1 MVNDSIFYTRT
12 YDNGIFTIE
21 WLYDNVKNKFIA
33 QLLRFLDGDIYD
45 SINLESLNKST
56 DFYMKKLNKQC
67 HTNFK
72 KDFNLK
78 NKMHLNYLSNK
89 CSMNITIKIN
99 NRTIKIDNSFNRM
112 FYLVINKNKYG
123 LVLKSNKKTM
133 NTALPN
139 SSLPALGNLSSR
151 LKEGGDDGDDGDGDG
166 DGESVVPGSPQ
177 RGEEPQ
183 SEGAEPQKGLK
194 RERQPNNSNSPAANS
209 PAANSSAAKRLA
221 LRRPALRRKLF
232 GQNTI
237 LNTILDVS
245 TDKNIRDCL
254 SNCYVNETSTYYTD
268 DILTKMNTEIDKDI
282 TAWSKLTTDDNILG
296 FITDDM
302 GKYFDYSIYRDEY
315 NKLTEPKVKSIA
327 DYALGRKME
336 TIVGDYTEDEK
347 ISLSKRYEDLYNSYE
362 QINSLSS
369 APSSVDISGFNTAI
383 GNIKILPELKDNVKF
398 NVKILPELEDNVK
411 FNVKMNLLNLSYSSN
426 KGDWDII
433 SQNDEEWI
441 DDEGLKARENWSNE
455 RRKGRGEEEGTDD
468 DMEGEG
474 TDDDMEE
481 EGTDDDMEGNLS
493 KRNVPMNGQGAG
505 SLEGGVAPL
514 KFALNLLNQKN
525 NGNDVYKTTIDGYS
539 IIGLLERGIDSQHD
553 FGSGIKDNKKITL
566 NAKKELFRAF
576 NPEKIDEDFT
586 YAVADYKSFIISL
599 AVLVYNSFN
608 EKVIKD
614 IKKSKNYQIKTGLS
628 IPFEPRLT
636 KRAEMDWAHN
646 PFANGGWEKNA
657 KLYYIAGNTLEY
669 KPSVPKMSMSHP
681 NGYTGVNLFDEV
693 KGSNKKIIIF
703 QDSQGSSDAIFSFF
717 NNIDM
722 RPGSFYQSFDNYI
735 RTLKTPVQIAT
746 FINKLKSIQAEL
758 GFLATSTNF
767 DGDDMKEGL
776 FNILKKKKLQNFN
789 TGFINTGDKSW
800 FMKTPATALDGAGT
814 DYLDI
819 VEFKRN
825 LDEIN
830 TMCGLTGNNILSLE
844 KIWNHNGNF
853 DATLLPNLAKFKVDY
868 SGIPVFGGTLP
879 DANLQSLHRLV
890 CMNTTTKKNILDET
904 YQDHFGKICNS
915 NSRVKPVLKGGIT
928 NPFGLENVHDI
939 KFEVVLGEYKDVK
952 DGKYEV
958 QLWPV
963 LLMSHYKIN
972 PSTSNNIKKTGTKYD
987 MVVRS
992 ISIENLTEKNNLSN
1006 VLNIAYDNMNKD
1018 LNTILNNAVTKT
1030 NIDIGYQI
1038 IYKNIKEWAKNT
1050 SIKIKNKN
1058 KNSIWKSSHINLVF
1072 IRVLYTLKMIGDHGQ
1087 VKFIK
1092 ALKENVTNFNAN
1104 FEVLFTTGDALAS
1117 LYACEHRITNMSTIV
1132 TDFPSEVYCVSKP
1145 KGMVYY
1151 PSV

>member
-67 HTNFK
+67 QSNFK
-72 KDFNLK
+72 KNFNLK

-133 NTALPN
+133 NTALTN
-139 SSLPALGNLSSR
+139 SDLSALGNLSSR
-151 LKEGGDDGDDGDGDG
+151 LKEGGDDG
-166 DGESVVPGSPQ
+166 ESVVPESPK

-183 SEGAEPQKGLK
+183 SEGAVPQSEGVVPQKEPK
-194 RERQPNNSNSPAANS
+194 RERPNNNDNRP
-209 PAANSSAAKRLA
+209 AAKR
-221 LRRPALRRKLF
+221 PAAKRIRKLF
-232 GQNTI
+232 EQNTI

-268 DILTKMNTEIDKDI
+268 AILTEMNAEIEKDI
-282 TAWSKLTTDDNILG
+282 TAWSELATDNDNILG

-327 DYALGRKME
+327 DYALGRKMDDFE
-336 TIVGDYTEDEK
+336 SDYTEDEK
-347 ISLSKRYEDLYNSYE
+347 NSLSKKYEDLYKSYE

-474 TDDDMEE
+474 TDD
-481 EGTDDDMEGNLS
+481 GMEGNLS
-493 KRNVPMNGQGAG
+493 KPNDPMNGLGAG

-514 KFALNLLNQKN
+514 KFALDLLNQN

-566 NAKKELFRAF
+566 NAKKELFAAF
-576 NPEKIDEDFT
+576 NPEKIDEGFD
-586 YAVADYKSFIISL
+586 YADYKSFIISL

-830 TMCGLTGNNILSLE
+830 TVCGLTGNNSNNRLRLE
-844 KIWNHNGNF
+844 EIWNFNGNF
-853 DATLLPNLAKFKVDY
+853 AASALPNLANFNVDY

-963 LLMSHYKIN
+963 LLMSHYKI
-972 PSTSNNIKKTGTKYD
+972 TLSNNIKKTKKTGSNKYD

-992 ISIENLTEKNNLSN
+992 ISIENLTEKNNISN
-1006 VLNIAYDNMNKD
+1006 VLNIAYDNMDKD
-1018 LNTILNNAVTKT
+1018 LNTILNNAVTNT

-1038 IYKNIKEWAKNT
+1038 IYTNIKEWAINT
-1050 SIKIKNKN
+1050 SIKIKNKK
-1058 KNSIWKSSHINLVF
+1058 KNSIWGSYHINLVF

>member
-67 HTNFK
+67 QSNFK
-72 KDFNLK
+72 KNFNLK

-139 SSLPALGNLSSR
+139 SSLPAFKLSLGGAEPQS
-151 LKEGGDDGDDGDGDG
+151 EGEEPQSEGAV
-166 DGESVVPGSPQ
+166 SIPQSPQ
-177 RGEEPQ
+177 KGEEPQ

-232 GQNTI
+232 EQNTI

-336 TIVGDYTEDEK
+336 TIVGDYTKDQK
-347 ISLSKRYEDLYNSYE
+347 NTLSKKYEDLYKSYE
-362 QINSLSS
+362 QKNSLSS

-474 TDDDMEE
+474 TDD
-481 EGTDDDMEGNLS
+481 GMEGNLS
-493 KRNVPMNGQGAG
+493 KPNDPMNGLGAG

-514 KFALNLLNQKN
+514 KFALDLLNQN

-566 NAKKELFRAF
+566 NAKKELFAAF
-576 NPEKIDEDFT
+576 NPEKIDESFD
-586 YAVADYKSFIISL
+586 YADYKSFIISL

-830 TMCGLTGNNILSLE
+830 TVCGLTGNNSNNRLRLE
-844 KIWNHNGNF
+844 EIWNFNGNF
-853 DATLLPNLAKFKVDY
+853 AASALPNLANFNVDY

-904 YQDHFGKICNS
+904 YQGHFGKICNS

-963 LLMSHYKIN
+963 LLMSHYKI
-972 PSTSNNIKKTGTKYD
+972 TLSNNIKKTKKKGSDKYD

-992 ISIENLTEKNNLSN
+992 ISLENLTEKNNISN
-1006 VLNIAYDNMNKD
+1006 VLNIAYDNMDKD
-1018 LNTILNNAVTKT
+1018 LNTILNNAVTNT

-1038 IYKNIKEWAKNT
+1038 IYTNIKEWAKNT
-1050 SIKIKNKN
+1050 SIKIKIKKIK
-1058 KNSIWKSSHINLVF
+1058 KNSIWNSYHINLVF

-1132 TDFPSEVYCVSKP
+1132 SDFPSEVYCVSKP

>member
-67 HTNFK
+67 QTNFK

-133 NTALPN
+133 NTALTN
-139 SSLPALGNLSSR
+139 SDLSALGNLSSR
-151 LKEGGDDGDDGDGDG
+151 LKEGGDDGDDGDGG
-166 DGESVVPGSPQ
+166 DNGESVVVVPGSPK
-177 RGEEPQ
+177 RGTVPPPLPPILPPR
-183 SEGAEPQKGLK
+183 GPK
-194 RERQPNNSNSPAANS
+194 RELQFHASNDNRQST
-209 PAANSSAAKRLA
+209 
-221 LRRPALRRKLF
+221 RPRLF
-232 GQNTI
+232 GQNKI
-237 LNTILDVS
+237 ENPQQQRIKLCLD
-245 TDKNIRDCL
+245 NCL
-254 SNCYVNETSTYYTD
+254 VNETSTYYTD
-268 DILTKMNTEIDKDI
+268 AILTEMNTEIDKDI
-282 TAWSKLTTDDNILG
+282 TAWSELTTDNDNILG

-302 GKYFDYSIYRDEY
+302 GKYFDYSIYKDEY

-336 TIVGDYTEDEK
+336 TIVDDYTEDEK

-362 QINSLSS
+362 QINSSSS
-369 APSSVDISGFNTAI
+369 AQSSVDIISEFNMDI
-383 GNIKILPELKDNVKF
+383 GANNNISSELK
-398 NVKILPELEDNVK
+398 DNVK

-426 KGDWDII
+426 KEDWDII
-433 SQNDEEWI
+433 SQNDEDD

-468 DMEGEG
+468 DMEEEG

-481 EGTDDDMEGNLS
+481 EGTDDDMEGEGTDDGMEEEGTDDDMEGNLS
-493 KRNVPMNGQGAG
+493 KSNDPMNGLGAG

-514 KFALNLLNQKN
+514 KFALDLLNQN

-566 NAKKELFRAF
+566 NAKKELFAAF
-576 NPEKIDEDFT
+576 NPEKIDESFD
-586 YAVADYKSFIISL
+586 YADYKSFIISL

-693 KGSNKKIIIF
+693 KGSTKKIIIF

-830 TMCGLTGNNILSLE
+830 TVCGLVAGNRLILE
-844 KIWNHNGNF
+844 QIWRYDNKSKSF
-853 DATLLPNLAKFKVDY
+853 DTKALPNLAKFNVDY

-904 YQDHFGKICNS
+904 YQGHFGKICNS

-939 KFEVVLGEYKDVK
+939 KFEVVLGEYEVVK

-963 LLMSHYKIN
+963 LLMSHYKI
-972 PSTSNNIKKTGTKYD
+972 TLSNNIKKTKKTGSDKYD

-992 ISIENLTEKNNLSN
+992 ISLENLTEKNNISN
-1006 VLNIAYDNMNKD
+1006 VLNIAYDYLDKD
-1018 LNTILNNAVTKT
+1018 LNTELGKAAT

-1038 IYKNIKEWAKNT
+1038 IYTNIKEWAKNT
-1050 SIKIKNKN
+1050 SIKIKIKKIK
-1058 KNSIWKSSHINLVF
+1058 KNSIWNSYHINLVF

-1132 TDFPSEVYCVSKP
+1132 SDFPSDVYCVSKP